1 MTPLATWLSLAA
13 LAGPP
18 SHPLE
23 LRLVPGAGLAH
34 EAQLHNPTTQAV
46 WLQLPVP
53 EYNAVDAELRD
64 RRGVK
69 LEGVHAWANRGAP
82 RFSHRFE
89 RVEAGGSVV
98 IGTFGWDAASGWA
111 RAAAWSWDLSG
122 LRGSS
127 VQLVFRLALDCSAR
141 TTEVD
146 ELGPPRRADA
156 GKPARVEDVFCGALE
171 TAPTVIPLP

>member
-1 MTPLATWLSLAA
+1 MTLLAAWLSVAA

-23 LRLVPGAGLAH
+23 LQLVAGADLAH
-34 EAQLHNPTTQAV
+34 EARLHNPTSEAV

-64 RRGVK
+64 ARGRT
-69 LEGVHAWANRGAP
+69 LEGQHAWANRGAL

-89 RVEAGGSVV
+89 RIEPGGTVV
-98 IGTFGWDAASGWA
+98 VGTFGWDAARGWA
-111 RAAAWSWDLSG
+111 RAAAWSWDLTSH
-122 LRGSS
+122 RGST
-127 VQLVFRLALDCSAR
+127 VQLVFRLAVDCAAR

-146 ELGPPRRADA
+146 ALGPPRRADA
-156 GKPARVEDVFCGALE
+156 GKPARVEDVFCGALVTE
-171 TAPTVIPLP
+171 PTAITLP